1 MLWIICFSIYRD
13 IETKKQVVVEKN
25 DVVFIFLYNEDF
37 NLNVF
42 YRETS
47 GELGW
52 AGALSNG
59 LDLDSKEIGLNVTL
73 EKFESRR
80 FQVKL

>member
-1 MLWIICFSIYRD
+1 MFH
-13 IETKKQVVVEKN
+13 
-25 DVVFIFLYNEDF
+25 
-37 NLNVF
+37 
-42 YRETS
+42 RESS

-52 AGALSNG
+52 AGALNSG

-80 FQVKL
+80 LQVKV